1 MNSYFHLDN
10 SFQNHYYPEAKPSYG
25 QYEYSCDAYFD
36 NSHEQQ
42 DSFLPKPDFFNT
54 LMGNSPA
61 LDATRHCTDATDGS
75 DATPL
80 NFQAFTPT
88 NITYPN
94 AQPLSMGNLFG
105 NFNGAE
111 LFGSAPTKTSS
122 FTTVLGS
129 NTRISFSTHN
139 NQEMIYSRNRAES
152 EESDSEEVPT
162 KQLVAMEKVKPVAEE
177 RFWDEEKE
185 ETLMKYA
192 SQYKC
197 DWKKIAK
204 KFNNKKLTPHFLKNK
219 YKEVS
224 AGPSQR
230 RIKFNHREDLM
241 IAKYFEKYGSNWG
254 QMAAHF
260 NGRNGIMLKNR
271 YYSFIR
277 KRDLLEV
284 LLQEVREVENDG
296 CQVDNLATPEA
307 ERYTECMDMKRS
319 GDYEYSSTNNET
331 AEQEI
336 FEDFSERSP
345 SESAIQNALC
355 YPNIETEASAENKEV
370 EILKAKVK
378 SLQAL
383 YLKTKAELD
392 RVKNSQ

>member
-1 MNSYFHLDN
+1 MDSYFHLN
-10 SFQNHYYPEAKPSYG
+10 TPYQNQYYTEAKPSYG

-36 NSHEQQ
+36 NSHLDQH
-42 DSFLPKPDFFNT
+42 DSFLPKNDFFNT
-54 LMGNSPA
+54 VIGSPA

-80 NFQAFTPT
+80 NFQSFTPA
-88 NITYPN
+88 NITYQN
-94 AQPLSMGNLFG
+94 NQTMSMGNLFG

-111 LFGSAPTKTSS
+111 LFGQQPKAS

-129 NTRISFSTHN
+129 NTRISFSTHT

-152 EESDSEEVPT
+152 EESDNDMEVPI
-162 KQLVAMEKVKPVAEE
+162 KQLVPEKVKPVVDEK
-177 RFWDEEKE
+177 FWDEEKE

-219 YKEVS
+219 YKEIS

-277 KRDLLEV
+277 KRDLLEA
-284 LLQEVREVENDG
+284 LLQEVREIENDG
-296 CQVDNLATPEA
+296 SQVDNLATPEA

-319 GDYEYSSTNNET
+319 GDNFEYSSTNNES
-331 AEQEI
+331 AEQE
-336 FEDFSERSP
+336 EDFSERSP
-345 SESAIQNALC
+345 SENAIQNALC
-355 YPNIETEASAENKEV
+355 YPSLEDEASGDNKEI
-370 EILKAKVK
+370 ELLKNKVK

-383 YLKTKAELD
+383 YAKTKAELD
-392 RVKNSQ
+392 KYKNSQ

>member
-1 MNSYFHLDN
+1 MDSYFHFN
-10 SFQNHYYPEAKPSYG
+10 TSYPNQYFPEAKQSYG
-25 QYEYSCDAYFD
+25 AQYDDSCDAYFD
-36 NSHEQQ
+36 NNHYGKQ
-42 DSFLPKPDFFNT
+42 DFSFLPVI
-54 LMGNSPA
+54 GSP
-61 LDATRHCTDATDGS
+61 LDATRVCTDATDGS
-75 DATPL
+75 DATPF
-80 NFQAFTPT
+80 NFQGFAS
-88 NITYPN
+88 NITYHN
-94 AQPLSMGNLFG
+94 NTTTNQNVTMGNLFG
-105 NFNGAE
+105 HFNSAD
-111 LFGSAPTKTSS
+111 LFGQQQSKPT
-122 FTTVLGS
+122 FTTVLGA
-129 NTRISFSTHN
+129 NTGISLST
-139 NQEMIYSRNRAES
+139 QLTFTQGRVEADES
-152 EESDSEEVPT
+152 EDEVEHLVPKKNVQSEPL
-162 KQLVAMEKVKPVAEE
+162 KSVADDK
-177 RFWDEEKE
+177 FFDEEKE

-219 YKEVS
+219 YKELS

-254 QMAAHF
+254 QMAVHF

-284 LLQEVREVENDG
+284 LLQEVREIESNN
-296 CQVDNLATPEA
+296 CEVDNLNTPEA
-307 ERYTECMDMKRS
+307 ERYTECMDMKKN

-331 AEQEI
+331 VDQGGNY
-336 FEDFSERSP
+336 DDLSEESP
-345 SESAIQNALC
+345 CESVIQSALI
-355 YPNIETEASAENKEV
+355 YPTEEESNEVVDEAKEV

-383 YLKTKAELD
+383 YLKTKNELD
-392 RVKNSQ
+392 KIKKSQ

>member
-1 MNSYFHLDN
+1 LTFT
-10 SFQNHYYPEAKPSYG
+10 QGRVEA
-25 QYEYSCDAYFD
+25 D
-36 NSHEQQ
+36 
-42 DSFLPKPDFFNT
+42 
-54 LMGNSPA
+54 
-61 LDATRHCTDATDGS
+61 
-75 DATPL
+75 
-80 NFQAFTPT
+80 
-88 NITYPN
+88 
-94 AQPLSMGNLFG
+94 
-105 NFNGAE
+105 
-111 LFGSAPTKTSS
+111 
-122 FTTVLGS
+122 
-129 NTRISFSTHN
+129 
-139 NQEMIYSRNRAES
+139 ES
-152 EESDSEEVPT
+152 EDEVEHLVPKKNVQSEPL
-162 KQLVAMEKVKPVAEE
+162 KSVADDK
-177 RFWDEEKE
+177 FFDEEKE

-219 YKEVS
+219 YKELS

-254 QMAAHF
+254 QMAVHF

-284 LLQEVREVENDG
+284 LLQEVREIESNN
-296 CQVDNLATPEA
+296 CEVDNLNTPEA
-307 ERYTECMDMKRS
+307 ERYTECMDMKKN

-331 AEQEI
+331 VDQGGNY
-336 FEDFSERSP
+336 DDLSEESP
-345 SESAIQNALC
+345 CESVIQSALI
-355 YPNIETEASAENKEV
+355 YPTEEESNEVVDEAKEV

-383 YLKTKAELD
+383 YLKTKNELD
-392 RVKNSQ
+392 KIKKSQ